1 MSINIKLYNQKAEV
15 IGEEKVSKRIFAVK
29 LNETLLHQV
38 AVAQMGN
45 ERQVLAD
52 TKTRAEVRGG
62 GKKPWRQKGTG
73 RARAGS
79 SRSPIWIGGGVT
91 FGPTK
96 DRNYKKKIN
105 KKMRR
110 KAISMVLTDRLLSNN
125 LVLLDKFEM
134 EDFKT
139 KTANEMLKNIEKLMA
154 ENKIDGE
161 KKKIARSLLVLN
173 DKKDEKVKFSAR
185 NLKGVEVLNIN
196 NINILDLL
204 KYKNLVLTKECVRMI
219 EKSGGEK

>member
-15 IGEEKVSKRIFAVK
+15 IGEEKVSKRIFGVK
-29 LNETLLHQV
+29 LNEILLHQV

-79 SRSPIWIGGGVT
+79 SRSPIWIGGGVA

-96 DRNYKKKIN
+96 DRNFKKKIN
-105 KKMRR
+105 IKMRR
-110 KAISMVLTDRLLSNN
+110 KAISMVLTDRLQSNN
-125 LVLLDKFEM
+125 MLLLDKFEM

-139 KTANEMLKNIEKLMA
+139 KMANEMLKKFESLLA
-154 ENKIDGE
+154 ENKTDDKG
-161 KKKIARSLLVLN
+161 KKSKRSLLVLN
-173 DKKDEKVKFSAR
+173 DKKDEKVKFSVR
-185 NLKGVEVLNIN
+185 NLQGVEIININ

-204 KYKNLVLTKECVRMI
+204 KYKNLVLTKECVKMI
-219 EKSGGEK
+219 EKSGEDK